1 MSEPI
6 AQIGTA
12 THPLRQE
19 YARKSTGLVREVGLI
34 DMIQYCASNT
44 TPLGLAVL
52 FGLFTL
58 TLFPRSNIYI
68 DLAAVLVC
76 GLFVWSMVALL
87 TAAIPK
93 VGGDYTMNSRILSP
107 ALGLGGN
114 VGAVVSACIASGLW
128 AWWAGTLGLSPMFTV
143 MGTVLKSQTLTDIGT
158 SFSNDGHHQW
168 QTFLVAVVVLTITS
182 ALAVLGT
189 RVILRTM
196 TILFGI
202 ATVGFIVGMGIL
214 LFVSHDQFVS
224 VINSTAGAG
233 AYAQTVAKG
242 ATQDIYPSSGYSLS
256 NTIGGIYYMSA
267 SALFVFTG
275 FYLASEF
282 KRAGQRKRQ
291 FQVLW
296 GSGLG
301 QGLLVMLGIFIF
313 MRTVGYEFYVS
324 ALNGNFV
331 QAGLVGTAGYAYF
344 ASLVAQNA
352 IVVVFL
358 AVTFLGWFLPAQY
371 INAAIVQRCMF
382 AWSFD
387 RLAPRALSDV
397 NERFHTPVVAIVVT
411 YVLSVAAGLWVAFSS
426 NFFTVYSI
434 GILFAFMP
442 MILMG
447 VSAMLVARR
456 RPDLY
461 YGTPADLRFRGV
473 AILPIVGAGSVV
485 IGIGA
490 ILLALIFHANI
501 GLVDTEVLPG
511 VSYFHLAIVAPFIV
525 LGLGA
530 AWYYAA
536 LAIRRRQG
544 IDLSLNYR
552 EIPAE

>member
-1 MSEPI
+1 MAEPI
-6 AQIGTA
+6 AQA
-12 THPLRQE
+12 SSAQPLRQE
-19 YARKSTGLVREVGLI
+19 YARKSTGLVREVGLV
-34 DMIQYCASNT
+34 DMLQFSASNT

-58 TLFPRSNIYI
+58 TLFPRSNIYL
-68 DLAAVLVC
+68 DLAAVLLC

-93 VGGDYTMNSRILSP
+93 VGGDYTINSRILTP

-114 VGAVVSACIASGLW
+114 VGAVLSACIASGLW

-143 MGTVLKSQTLTDIGT
+143 MGTVLNSKTMTDLGAA
-158 SFSNDGHHQW
+158 FSNDGQHRW
-168 QTFLVAVVVLTITS
+168 QTFLVAVFVLTVTS
-182 ALAVLGT
+182 GLAVLGT

-202 ATVGFIVGMGIL
+202 ATVGFLLGMGIL
-214 LFVSHDQFVS
+214 LFVSHDQFVN

-242 ATQDIYPSSGYSLS
+242 ATQGIYPSNGYSLS
-256 NTIGGIYYMSA
+256 NTVGGIYYMSA

-291 FQVLW
+291 FQVFW

-371 INAAIVQRCMF
+371 INAAIVQRCVF

-387 RLAPRALSDV
+387 RLAPRSLSSV

-411 YVLSVAAGLWVAFSS
+411 YVLSVAAALWVSFSS

-442 MILMG
+442 MIMMG
-447 VSAMLVARR
+447 ISATLVARR

-461 YGTPADLRFRGV
+461 YGTQAELRFRGV
-473 AILPIVGAGSVV
+473 PILPIVGVGSVV
-485 IGIGA
+485 IGVGA

-501 GLVDTEVLPG
+501 GLVDTDVFPG

-525 LGLGA
+525 LAVGA
-530 AWYYAA
+530 IWYYGA
-536 LAIRRRQG
+536 LAFRRRQG

-552 EIPAE
+552 EIPPE